1 MRGGLAEMSESVDRV
16 ERGLAPRLLF
26 HGLLLPTAAG
36 LFLGASFPSPSVVH
50 PMCIEG
56 GAYSGFPVAYWIPCR
71 GPLIPG
77 DAQSVDRPQ
86 LIQTAVAL
94 DIAVWY
100 VVLWGAVR
108 LARRFL
114 RPQADQ

>member
-1 MRGGLAEMSESVDRV
+1 MSESVGWVGGGLAEKV
-16 ERGLAPRLLF
+16 LF
-26 HGLLLPTAAG
+26 HGLLLTTAAG
-36 LFLGASFPSPSVVH
+36 LFLAGSWVFPSVVH

-56 GAYSGFPVAYWIPCR
+56 GAYSGFPVAYWIQCR

-77 DAQSVDRPQ
+77 DGQSVDPPQ
-86 LIQTAVAL
+86 LSQTAVVL
-94 DIAVWY
+94 DVAVWY